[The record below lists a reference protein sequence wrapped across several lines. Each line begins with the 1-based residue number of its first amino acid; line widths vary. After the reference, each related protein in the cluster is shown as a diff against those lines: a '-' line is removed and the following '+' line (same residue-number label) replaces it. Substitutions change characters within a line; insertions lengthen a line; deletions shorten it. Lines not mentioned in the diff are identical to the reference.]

1 MSEDRMPNFAGRPI
15 DDEDA
20 PEPET
25 GGEELRSE
33 ARLLRDR
40 RGADGHEP
48 SESGPDET
56 TDRSGS

>member
-1 MSEDRMPNFAGRPI
+1 MSEDRRPNVAGRPI
-15 DDEDA
+15 DDDDA
-20 PEPET
+20 PEAES

-48 SESGPDET
+48 PESAPDDTAEP
-56 TDRSGS
+56 

>member
-1 MSEDRMPNFAGRPI
+1 MSEDRRPNFAGRPI
-15 DDEDA
+15 NDEDA

-25 GGEELRSE
+25 GSEELRSE

-48 SESGPDET
+48 SGPDDTEAP
-56 TDRSGS
+56 